1 MKLAGHESI
10 LEIVKNVTKVLMCNR
25 VHTFSVLNPLM
36 QMEQQATGNMLETH
50 HYNQY
55 NLNSSLVIQFF
66 QSTIRYTHH
75 KLLLEKTRM
84 YATIKDGVIDRF
96 EMSIYGS

>member
-25 VHTFSVLNPLM
+25 VHGFSVLNPLM
-36 QMEQQATGNMLETH
+36 QTEQQATGNMLETH

-55 NLNSSLVIQFF
+55 NSNWSLVIQFF
-66 QSTIRYTHH
+66 QSTIRYFKHH
-75 KLLLEKTRM
+75 KLLLEKIRITN
-84 YATIKDGVIDRF
+84 Y
-96 EMSIYGS
+96 

>member
-55 NLNSSLVIQFF
+55 NSNSSLVIQFF
-66 QSTIRYTHH
+66 QSTIRLGH
-75 KLLLEKTRM
+75 
-84 YATIKDGVIDRF
+84 
-96 EMSIYGS
+96 